1 MNPVARR
8 LAVGISTA
16 LVLAFLLI
24 GPASAQPISPASQ
37 ANPQT
42 GVWAYG
48 AQHNLSIS
56 GTAADGNTSFTLH
69 ASYGWNTILTQRNVS
84 NRGVEVGVNRTVGA
98 SLFVT
103 YCRPDCNA
111 PTRTLNITERVWES
125 ENASAN
131 LTTMGTVYSSGIP
144 AQAVALENS
153 SVRLRG
159 NLTESATAVV
169 NTLRGK
175 ASASEHFA
183 VETSGRAT
191 VSFSPALGL
200 FPNNLSLPTWN
211 SSSAYTASGSW
222 SIQTSFATVPFFGA
236 PASSS
241 RVYPGSFSDAQGTVA
256 VVGSTD
262 GPRTL
267 ANGQLTTQ
275 VLLSVSGPFTSWE
288 GFILLPNGSDLLSSS
303 SAPWDTDPVGAQIAL
318 PQTIDVQDPS
328 AVGHL
333 PILASATRYQ
343 PSATDSGAVSLDSG
357 VTSALTGVGSSGGNG
372 TALMDGPGASTIQ
385 AQPES
390 VPAAEKSSNCLISG
404 CGSAGAGLRVDR
416 GLVLGIAIVVVG
428 VVIAA
433 VVVMRQPPR
442 SEPPSRNAS
451 LYPRTSTSQPPP
463 PAKGNG
469 NGKSAPASDTPD
481 PLGNLW

>member
-1 MNPVARR
+1 
-8 LAVGISTA
+8 
-16 LVLAFLLI
+16 
-24 GPASAQPISPASQ
+24 
-37 ANPQT
+37 
-42 GVWAYG
+42 
-48 AQHNLSIS
+48 
-56 GTAADGNTSFTLH
+56 
-69 ASYGWNTILTQRNVS
+69 
-84 NRGVEVGVNRTVGA
+84 
-98 SLFVT
+98 
-103 YCRPDCNA
+103 
-111 PTRTLNITERVWES
+111 
-125 ENASAN
+125 
-131 LTTMGTVYSSGIP
+131 MGTVYSSGIP

-442 SEPPSRNAS
+442 PNPPLEMPPCTPGPRPPSRHLRPRAMGTGS
-451 LYPRTSTSQPPP
+451 PLRRPTRPTRSAISGRRAAGVRPRVAVPLPCSEIEAVEIAVPAIESGDPAGRSPAPRTEHHRRNSRPRGGEGRCGRRGNRRSGRWGRWGPGCRLRGDPSSP
-463 PAKGNG
+463 RREGRVAGNPAEAGCPG
-469 NGKSAPASDTPD
+469 PAG
-481 PLGNLW
+481 LAQARCR